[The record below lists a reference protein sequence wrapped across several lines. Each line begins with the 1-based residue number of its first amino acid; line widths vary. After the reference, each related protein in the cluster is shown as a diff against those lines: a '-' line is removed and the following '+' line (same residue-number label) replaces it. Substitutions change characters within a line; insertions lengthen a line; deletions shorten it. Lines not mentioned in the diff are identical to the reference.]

1 MACVRSS
8 RIAHT
13 DIGKRAPSDY
23 RGRSLL
29 DKFEDTD
36 TSCYTTSMCK
46 DISHGGKRC
55 PSSQSVKNGGVR
67 LPEDRVTRKLL
78 SYAPNIASEFHEKWR
93 QEYRKANGDTPRI
106 KTTKDADWISEHGTD
121 QVDIAA
127 TSYADLPADW
137 RKENRD
143 AATAV
148 THIVARRAAQG
159 LKLDGKRGLDAMAA
173 EVHSAWLSRPNN
185 AYARTTDL
193 GVPFAKLSEVE
204 KDKDRDQV
212 LAAVRAHTFA
222 KRVDDA
228 LTGASGASNPLRHA
242 NSSVEGMSAAER
254 ASLIASVDEDIES
267 AIRRRQ
273 RSWDS
278 VVSEVSKKF
287 PDLEP
292 GTEEFDNKLGAIVLG
307 DEKVSGVLKSKVER
321 FRSNSNRINNLQVLR
336 LAAEIPSE
344 EEQIAA
350 KENAPVKKRTPGKR
364 IAALESL
371 NKERSDKWDVET
383 SSLGISDVNRAV
395 YVAYGDRAESDRLLN
410 GKASFS
416 EIADEYARLSTVPV
430 SLKYGKGRFAHTS
443 RTDDAEYALSVAA
456 ASSILTEAG
465 TTVSNKVARTLSG
478 DTNDGYLSLSTES
491 EDAFRERVIAS
502 GVLDSDEWDVPPYGT
517 DDDRADYFIDLFRGK
532 NNQGYEQHKDAVA
545 AQELT
550 AVIVDHHGRRRDGA
564 EYNPADHMNP
574 LF

>member
-1 MACVRSS
+1 
-8 RIAHT
+8 
-13 DIGKRAPSDY
+13 
-23 RGRSLL
+23 
-29 DKFEDTD
+29 
-36 TSCYTTSMCK
+36 MCK

-121 QVDIAA
+121 QVDIAS
-127 TSYADLPADW
+127 TPYADLPADW

-143 AATAV
+143 AATAA

-159 LKLDGKRGLDAMAA
+159 LKLNGKRGLDAMAA

-228 LTGASGASNPLRHA
+228 LTGASTAANPLRHA
-242 NSSVEGMSAAER
+242 NTAVEGMSAAER
-254 ASLIASVDEDIES
+254 ASLIASVDKDIES
-267 AIRRRQ
+267 ATRRRQ

-292 GTEEFDNKLGAIVLG
+292 GTDEFKNKLEAIVLG
-307 DEKVSGVLKSKVER
+307 DEKVSGVLKDKVER
-321 FRSNSNRINNLQVLR
+321 FRSNGNRINNLQVLK

-344 EEQIAA
+344 DEQLAA
-350 KENAPVKKRTPGKR
+350 KESAPVKKRTPGRR

-371 NKERSDKWDVET
+371 NKERTDKWDAET
-383 SSLGISDVNRAV
+383 SSLGTSDVNRAV

-416 EIADEYARLSTVPV
+416 EIADEYARLSMVPV

-443 RTDDAEYALSVAA
+443 RTEDAEYALSVAA

-465 TTVSNKVARTLSG
+465 TTVNNKVARTLSG
-478 DTNDGYLSLSTES
+478 DTNDGYLTLSTEA
-491 EDAFRERVIAS
+491 ENAFRERVISS
-502 GVLDSDEWDVPPYGT
+502 GVLDSDEWDVPSHGT
-517 DDDRADYFIDLFRGK
+517 DDDRADYFINLFRGK
-532 NNQGYEQHKDAVA
+532 NNLGYEDHKDAIA

-550 AVIVDHHGRRRDGA
+550 AVIVEHHGRRADEA